1 MTGPLDA
8 KQSSSVTGG
17 ASFGVSHRVLRL
29 IWGLWWLLLCRWT
42 PPPMHHWRVWSL
54 RLFGAKIHSTARVYG
69 SAQIWYP
76 PNLSMERYSVLGPR
90 ANCYCM
96 DKIVIEE
103 FATISQ
109 DAELCGGSHDIDD
122 VHDQLVTRPIHIGR
136 QAWVAAGAFVGPG
149 VKLGEG
155 AVIGARG
162 VTMKSLEP
170 WKVYAG
176 NPAQFIRKRKKFDR
190 AELVDT

>member
-1 MTGPLDA
+1 MPLDTTTDA
-8 KQSSSVTGG
+8 PLASLVVTAFWGKNTFDG
-17 ASFGVSHRVLRL
+17 SCLWVRTNLVS
-29 IWGLWWLLLCRWT
+29 
-42 PPPMHHWRVWSL
+42 
-54 RLFGAKIHSTARVYG
+54 A
-69 SAQIWYP
+69 
-76 PNLSMERYSVLGPR
+76 NLSMERYSVLGPR